1 MSSFLPVPNP
11 VAFTVGGFNIMWY
24 GIMVVLG
31 MLTALCLG
39 YFRAPKYGLS
49 QDRMLDVFILVIIT
63 GVICARLYY
72 VIFEWD
78 MYKGNLLSIIDI
90 RSGGLAIHGGVIGGV
105 AALIIA
111 CKKFWKEDFWRWL
124 DLIAPGLIIAQAIG
138 RWGNYFN
145 SEAHGG
151 PTDLPWAI
159 ECDGQ
164 LVHPTFLYESIWCLL
179 VGLFLL
185 WFVKKGKQSFD
196 SQIFLLYMILY
207 SVERIA
213 VEQLRTDSLM
223 IGPFKQAQIF
233 SFVMILAAII
243 IWYMRKDVGVAYKK
257 EAEAKASAAAEPAAE
272 AFSEPAAE
280 SVSEPAAEPVE
291 AASIDPAEEP
301 AEASETQAKEED

>member
-11 VAFTVGGFNIMWY
+11 VAFSVGGFDIMWY

-31 MLTALCLG
+31 MLTALCVG
-39 YFRAPKYGLS
+39 YFSAERYGIS
-49 QDRMLDVFILVIIT
+49 KDRTLDVFIILIIA

-78 MYKGNLLSIIDI
+78 MYKDNLLSIFDI
-90 RSGGLAIHGGVIGGV
+90 RRGGLAIHGGIIGGV
-105 AALIIA
+105 GALIVA
-111 CKKFWKEDFWRWL
+111 CKKFWKEDFWRLL
-124 DLIAPGLIIAQAIG
+124 DIIAPGLALAQAIG

-151 PTDLPWAI
+151 KTDLPWAI
-159 ECDGQ
+159 ECDGE

-179 VGLFLL
+179 LGLFLL
-185 WFVKKGKQSFD
+185 WFMRNAKKHTFD
-196 SQIFLLYMILY
+196 GQVFLLYAILY

-233 SFVMILAAII
+233 SFIMILAAII
-243 IWYMRKDVGVAYKK
+243 FWYFRKDKGVAYKK
-257 EAEAKASAAAEPAAE
+257 EQAAKAAAAAAEPETAAE
-272 AFSEPAAE
+272 TE
-280 SVSEPAAEPVE
+280 EPAAEPAE
-291 AASIDPAEEP
+291 AAEP
-301 AEASETQAKEED
+301 EAKEENE